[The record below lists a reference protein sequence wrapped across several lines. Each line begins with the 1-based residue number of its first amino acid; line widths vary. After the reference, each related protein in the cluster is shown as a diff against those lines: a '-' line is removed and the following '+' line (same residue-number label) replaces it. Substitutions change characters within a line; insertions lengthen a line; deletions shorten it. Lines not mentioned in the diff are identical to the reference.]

1 MLKGTKKRPGE
12 NNKEYSYRV
21 IKEKIMSMELKP
33 GQAISEVELAE
44 ALHISRTPI
53 REVIGKLREEHLVE
67 VYPQVG
73 SYVSKNNPQLL
84 EEAAFMRFT
93 LEKEVLKTACQSF
106 PKEQLRELKRNIVLQ
121 EENVAENSEVIDFY
135 KLDTQFHK
143 ILFQGMGKEHVWEA
157 ITKLS
162 THYNRV
168 RVLSEIEHSYLRAF
182 SEHKDILRII
192 ENKEVDK
199 VERILYNHIMKP
211 TELWEQYYKPES
223 PYSCYFDLSNK
234 VHVY

>member
-1 MLKGTKKRPGE
+1 MIKGARKHPGE

-21 IKEKIMSMELKP
+21 IKDKIMSLELKP

-73 SYVSKNNPQLL
+73 SYVSKNNPRLL
-84 EEAAFMRFT
+84 EEAAFMRYT
-93 LEKEVLKTACQSF
+93 LEREVMKTACLSF
-106 PKEQLRELKRNIVLQ
+106 PKEQLRELRRNIVLQ
-121 EENVAENSEVIDFY
+121 EESVADKSEVIDFH

-143 ILFQGMGKEHVWEA
+143 ILFQGIGKEHVWEA
-157 ITKLS
+157 ITRLS

-168 RVLSEIEHSYLRAF
+168 RVLAEMEYSYHKAF
-182 SEHKDILRII
+182 TEHKIILRII
-192 ENKEVDK
+192 ENKEIDQ
-199 VERILYNHIMKP
+199 VEQVLYNHIMKP
-211 TELWEQYYKPES
+211 TELWEQFYKPES
-223 PYSCYFDLSNK
+223 PYISYFDLSNQ
-234 VHVY
+234 VHVH